1 MQMLVREWMKKTPT
15 KIPSDTLVTEAKRL
29 LIDNNLNA
37 LLVVD
42 DGHLRGLIT
51 RHNIMR
57 MSHYVMRTQNSDE
70 VSFFV
75 NRLKVR
81 DIMVRKPATVQ
92 AGDTIRQSLRY
103 GNELMVAQFPVLEGE
118 EVVGIISAK
127 EIFQL
132 AAHFAGALDEAPTLH
147 RRKTDSCN

>member
-1 MQMLVREWMKKTPT
+1 MPMLVRDWMKTTPT
-15 KIPSDTLVTEAKRL
+15 KIPSNTLVSEAKRL

-57 MSHYVMRTQNSDE
+57 MSHYVMRTQNADE
-70 VSFFV
+70 ISFFV

-81 DIMVRKPATVQ
+81 DIMVRRPATLQ
-92 AGDTIRQSLRY
+92 SGDTIRHSLRY
-103 GNELMVAQFPVLEGE
+103 GNEIMVAQFPVLEGE
-118 EVVGIISAK
+118 QVVGILSAK

-132 AAHFAGALDEAPTLH
+132 AAHFAGALDEAAA
-147 RRKTDSCN
+147 

>member
-1 MQMLVREWMKKTPT
+1 MPMLVRDWMKKTPT
-15 KIPSDTLVTEAKRL
+15 KIPSETLVTEAKRL

-37 LLVVD
+37 VLVVD
-42 DGHLRGLIT
+42 NERLRGLIT

-57 MSHYVMRTQNSDE
+57 MSHYVMRTQNADE

-75 NRLKVR
+75 DRLRVR

-92 AGDTIRQSLRY
+92 ADDTIRQCLKY

-118 EVVGIISAK
+118 QVVGIISAK

-132 AAHFAGALDEAPTLH
+132 AAHFAGALDGVPA
-147 RRKTDSCN
+147 

>member
-1 MQMLVREWMKKTPT
+1 MPMLVRDWMKKTPT

-37 LLVVD
+37 VLVVD
-42 DGHLRGLIT
+42 NDRLRGLIT

-57 MSHYVMRTQNSDE
+57 MSHYVMRTQNADE

-75 NRLKVR
+75 DRLRVR

-92 AGDTIRQSLRY
+92 ADDSIRQCLKY

-118 EVVGIISAK
+118 QVVGIISAK

-132 AAHFAGALDEAPTLH
+132 AAHFAGALENAPA
-147 RRKTDSCN
+147 

>member
-1 MQMLVREWMKKTPT
+1 MLVRDWMKKTPT

-37 LLVVD
+37 VLVVD
-42 DGHLRGLIT
+42 DERLRGLIT

-57 MSHYVMRTQNSDE
+57 MSHYVMRTQNADE

-75 NRLKVR
+75 DRLRVR

-92 AGDTIRQSLRY
+92 ADDTIRHCLKY
-103 GNELMVAQFPVLEGE
+103 GNELMVAQFPVLEGDQ
-118 EVVGIISAK
+118 VVGIISAK

-132 AAHFAGALDEAPTLH
+132 AAHFVGALEGATA
-147 RRKTDSCN
+147 

>member
-1 MQMLVREWMKKTPT
+1 MPMLVRDWMKTTPT
-15 KIPSDTLVTEAKRL
+15 KISSSTLVSEAKSL

-57 MSHYVMRTQNSDE
+57 MSHYVMRMQNADE
-70 VSFFV
+70 VSYFI

-81 DIMVRKPATVQ
+81 DIMVRCPATLQ
-92 AGDTIRQSLRY
+92 ADDTIRHSLRY
-103 GNELMVAQFPVLEGE
+103 GNELKVAQFPVLEGK
-118 EVVGIISAK
+118 EVVGILSAK

-132 AAHFAGALDEAPTLH
+132 AAHFAGALDEATA
-147 RRKTDSCN
+147 

>member
-1 MQMLVREWMKKTPT
+1 MSMLVRDWMKSTPT
-15 KIPSDTLVTEAKRL
+15 KISSDTLVSEAKRL
-29 LIDNNLNA
+29 LIDNSLNA

-42 DGHLRGLIT
+42 DERLRGLIT

-57 MSHYVMRTQNSDE
+57 MGHYVMRTQNADE

-92 AGDTIRQSLRY
+92 ASDTIRQCLRY
-103 GNELMVAQFPVLEGE
+103 GNELMVAQFPVLEGDQ
-118 EVVGIISAK
+118 VVGIISAK
-127 EIFQL
+127 EIFQF
-132 AAHFAGALDEAPTLH
+132 AAHFAGALDEATA
-147 RRKTDSCN
+147 

>member
-1 MQMLVREWMKKTPT
+1 MHMLVRDWMKSTPT
-15 KIPSDTLVTEAKRL
+15 KIPSDTLVTEAKRM

-42 DGHLRGLIT
+42 NEHLRGLIT

-57 MSHYVMRTQNSDE
+57 MSHYVMRTQNADE
-70 VSFFV
+70 ISFFI

-81 DIMVRKPATVQ
+81 DIMVRSPVTVQ
-92 AGDTIRQSLRY
+92 ADDSIRQSLKY
-103 GNELMVAQFPVLEGE
+103 GNELMVAQFPVLDGE
-118 EVVGIISAK
+118 KVVGIISAK

-132 AAHFAGALDEAPTLH
+132 AAHFAGALDDSVTLH
-147 RRKTDSCN
+147 RRKSDLCN

>member
-1 MQMLVREWMKKTPT
+1 MLTLVRNWMKTPPT
-15 KIPSDTLVTEAKRL
+15 KISSSTLVTEAKSL

-42 DGHLRGLIT
+42 DGRLRGLIT

-57 MSHYVMRTQNSDE
+57 MSHYVMRTQNLDE
-70 VSFFV
+70 VNFFN

-92 AGDTIRQSLRY
+92 AGDTIRHCLKY

-132 AAHFAGALDEAPTLH
+132 AAHFVGALDQVAA
-147 RRKTDSCN
+147 

>member
-1 MQMLVREWMKKTPT
+1 MLTLVRNWMKSPPT
-15 KIPSDTLVTEAKRL
+15 KVSSATLVTEAKSL

-42 DGHLRGLIT
+42 DGRLRGLIT

-57 MSHYVMRTQNSDE
+57 MSHYVMRTQNLDE
-70 VSFFV
+70 VNFFN

-92 AGDTIRQSLRY
+92 AGDSIRHCLKY
-103 GNELMVAQFPVLEGE
+103 GNELMVAQFPVMEGE

-132 AAHFAGALDEAPTLH
+132 AAHFVGALDQAAA
-147 RRKTDSCN
+147 

>member
-1 MQMLVREWMKKTPT
+1 MPMLVRDWMKTTPT
-15 KIPSDTLVTEAKRL
+15 KVSSDTLVTEAKRL

-42 DGHLRGLIT
+42 DGRLRGLIT

-57 MSHYVMRTQNSDE
+57 MSHYVMRTQNADE

-81 DIMVRKPATVQ
+81 DIMVRRPATLQ
-92 AGDTIRQSLRY
+92 ADDTIRHSLRY
-103 GNELMVAQFPVLEGE
+103 GNELMVAQFPVLDGE
-118 EVVGIISAK
+118 QVVGIISAK

-132 AAHFAGALDEAPTLH
+132 AAHFAGALDKATA
-147 RRKTDSCN
+147 

>member
-1 MQMLVREWMKKTPT
+1 MPMLVRDWMKTTPT
-15 KIPSDTLVTEAKRL
+15 KISSDTLVTEAKRL

-37 LLVVD
+37 VLVVD
-42 DGHLRGLIT
+42 NERLRGLIT

-57 MSHYVMRTQNSDE
+57 MGHYVMRTQNADE

-81 DIMVRKPATVQ
+81 DIMVRRPATVQ
-92 AGDTIRQSLRY
+92 ADDTIRQCLRY
-103 GNELMVAQFPVLEGE
+103 GNELMVAQFPVLEGDQ
-118 EVVGIISAK
+118 VVGIISAK

-132 AAHFAGALDEAPTLH
+132 AAHFAGALEEAAA
-147 RRKTDSCN
+147 

>member
-1 MQMLVREWMKKTPT
+1 MNMLVRDWMKTTPT

-37 LLVVD
+37 VLVVD
-42 DGHLRGLIT
+42 DGRLRGLIT

-70 VSFFV
+70 INFFV

-92 AGDTIRQSLRY
+92 VDDTIRQCMRY
-103 GNELMVAQFPVLEGE
+103 GNELMVAQFPVLEGDQ
-118 EVVGIISAK
+118 VAGIISAK

-132 AAHFAGALDEAPTLH
+132 AAHFAGALDE
-147 RRKTDSCN
+147 KTA

>member
-1 MQMLVREWMKKTPT
+1 MPMLVRDWMKKTPT

-37 LLVVD
+37 VLVVD
-42 DGHLRGLIT
+42 NERLRGLIT

-57 MSHYVMRTQNSDE
+57 MSHYVMRTQNADE

-75 NRLKVR
+75 DRLRVR

-92 AGDTIRQSLRY
+92 ADDTIRLCLKY

-118 EVVGIISAK
+118 QVVGIISAK

-132 AAHFAGALDEAPTLH
+132 AAHFAGALDGVTA
-147 RRKTDSCN
+147 